1 MMKLEKYQQD
11 KLVVVLP
18 NVCYAYFKDIYRLI
32 AIVFVGGAD
41 NIKEDYTLF
50 LKNQKKKS

>member
-11 KLVVVLP
+11 KVVVVLP
-18 NVCYAYFKDIYRLI
+18 NVCCAYFKDIYRLI

-41 NIKEDYTLF
+41 NIK
-50 LKNQKKKS
+50 